1 MIHKNLNANTMIQVN
16 VSEIRN
22 RLSYYLRLVQGGEQ
36 IEILDRKTPVARI
49 SHISQV
55 KPEKNHTPWIK
66 ELEQLGIVNPPN
78 KADFPQDLL
87 NKQELTLPCGHAR
100 TGVLKALLEERETG
114 R

>member
-1 MIHKNLNANTMIQVN
+1 MIQVN
-16 VSEIRN
+16 ISEIRN

-36 IEILDRKTPVARI
+36 IEIIDRKTPIARI

-78 KADFPQDLL
+78 EADFPHDLL
-87 NKQELTLPCGHAR
+87 NEKELALPSRHAKA
-100 TGVLKALLEERETG
+100 GVLKALLEERETG

>member
-1 MIHKNLNANTMIQVN
+1 MIQVN
-16 VSEIRN
+16 ISEIRN

-36 IEILDRKTPVARI
+36 IEIIDRKTPVARI
-49 SHISQV
+49 THVSQV
-55 KPEKNHTPWIK
+55 KPGKTHTPWIK

-78 KADFPQDLL
+78 ELDFPQDLL
-87 NKQELTLPCGHAR
+87 DKQDLALPSRPAK